1 MHANL
6 KLNPSAQDVVNYH
19 EEKVEK
25 KVAECIWAEN
35 FVKDHASLSYEEKL
49 YPFELRAGYNDA
61 VKKKMFHTS
70 LLFGAAETIS
80 NEKMVA
86 VAREYMQ
93 EMGWGDEPYLIYR
106 HGDARRAHLHL
117 VSTNIN
123 REGKVI
129 GISRY
134 ALLRS
139 AAVAEQLTWKYGL
152 QNGEEMAA
160 TVAEAVQRLDKGLGY
175 LYPVMNRIIEEV
187 VPQYRYTD
195 LGELNA
201 VLRLHDIQVNRG
213 KEGSLTYR
221 RQGLHYHPLNAGGQ
235 PIKEYLPAR
244 RFPSRPT
251 LASLE
256 KRFAENRV
264 LREQHREDLA
274 VGIDFTL
281 AGRNLSLEAFKEAL
295 TKRRVSVV
303 TGEDKEAGNQIWFID
318 HGSKAVFEGARLG
331 ADYSF
336 AGMQKRLVSE
346 EAYQQQQQT
355 EEQSHRL
362 RHSF

>member
-1 MHANL
+1 
-6 KLNPSAQDVVNYH
+6 
-19 EEKVEK
+19 
-25 KVAECIWAEN
+25 
-35 FVKDHASLSYEEKL
+35 
-49 YPFELRAGYNDA
+49 
-61 VKKKMFHTS
+61 
-70 LLFGAAETIS
+70 
-80 NEKMVA
+80 
-86 VAREYMQ
+86 
-93 EMGWGDEPYLIYR
+93 
-106 HGDARRAHLHL
+106 
-117 VSTNIN
+117 
-123 REGKVI
+123 
-129 GISRY
+129 
-134 ALLRS
+134 
-139 AAVAEQLTWKYGL
+139 
-152 QNGEEMAA
+152 MAA
-160 TVAEAVQRLDKGLGY
+160 TVAEAVQGLDKGLGY

-264 LREQHREDLA
+264 LRERHREDLR

-281 AGRNLSLEAFKEAL
+281 AGRILSLDALKEAL
-295 TKRRVSVV
+295 GKRGVSVV
-303 TGEDKEAGNQIWFID
+303 TGEDKEAGSQIWYID

-331 ADYSF
+331 PDYSF

-355 EEQSHRL
+355 EAQSQRL